1 MSGLIPD
8 SLYTWTFLADSG
20 DRYAGVLYDDT
31 GAYVPGLILDGDFG
45 YYVIG
50 AEQAYGYDLGP
61 VLGIGEGT
69 TYTTAY
75 FDAAQGPLQTY
86 NYTHL
91 AAPSSYLGLGYEYD
105 YAWNGAFWDDFG
117 FAGYSQ
123 AGYFG

>member
-1 MSGLIPD
+1 MSGLVPD

-20 DRYAGVLYDDT
+20 DRYPGVLYHDT

-45 YYVIG
+45 CYVID

-61 VLGIGEGT
+61 VGIGEGT

-75 FDAAQGPLQTY
+75 FDAAQGRLQTH
-86 NYTHL
+86 NYPYL
-91 AAPSSYLGLGYEYD
+91 RAPSSFFGLGYEYD
-105 YAWNGAFWDDFG
+105 YAWNGAYWDDFG
-117 FAGYSQ
+117 HGGAYQ